1 MTVLYIHSSFL
12 MRAKLPR
19 GRTWIVYIFGVGIS
33 KKEVVLTSMG
43 CSEYAAIPKNSL
55 IGPIFTARKAM
66 HDEWV
71 SVTFAIAWVVRV
83 SIFYEVEGLVNKSK
97 LGG

>member
-1 MTVLYIHSSFL
+1 MVDVFRVRI
-12 MRAKLPR
+12 
-19 GRTWIVYIFGVGIS
+19 G
-33 KKEVVLTSMG
+33 KKEVVVSSVGRSKYST
-43 CSEYAAIPKNSL
+43 IPQDSL
-55 IGPIFTARKAM
+55 IGPIITARKAM

-83 SIFYEVEGLVNKSK
+83 SIFYEVEGLVNKAK

>member
-1 MTVLYIHSSFL
+1 MIDIL
-12 MRAKLPR
+12 R
-19 GRTWIVYIFGVGIS
+19 VGIG
-33 KKEVVLTSMG
+33 KKEVVVSSVG
-43 CSEYAAIPKNSL
+43 SPKYSAIPQDSL

-83 SIFYEVEGLVNKSK
+83 SIFYEVEGLIDKAK

>member
-1 MTVLYIHSSFL
+1 MINVFWVRI
-12 MRAKLPR
+12 
-19 GRTWIVYIFGVGIS
+19 G
-33 KKEVVLTSMG
+33 KKEVVVS
-43 CSEYAAIPKNSL
+43 SVSSPEHSAIPQDSL

-83 SIFYEVEGLVNKSK
+83 SIFYEVEGLINKSE
-97 LGG
+97 LSG